1 MHAGKYYGHDTRK
14 DSISKNN
21 SLLHSLKHAQA
32 DKSPAHENQ
41 ISFLYS

>member
-1 MHAGKYYGHDTRK
+1 MHAAKYCGYDTRQ
-14 DSISKNN
+14 DSISRNN